1 MFEQSG
7 MPPEAF
13 IKEVLERYHIEKR
26 SVEFLAEFYDIPK
39 VTILR
44 IIELYEFNGVDR
56 SIIKKASKELQDKA
70 RSGSEKI
77 TEEDF
82 KDLDLDLKLFERGN
96 TGQQE
101 EGDR

>member
-13 IKEVLERYHIEKR
+13 IREVLERYHNEKR
-26 SVEFLAEFYDIPK
+26 SVEFLAEFYDLPK
-39 VTILR
+39 AAIAR
-44 IIELYEFNGVDR
+44 IIELYEFSGVSK

-70 RSGSEKI
+70 RQGNEKI
-77 TEEDF
+77 TDEDF